1 MSVLLELEEMTDK
14 MNNQPE
20 YIVNEKNRVFQ
31 VDLKESGPIQI
42 ALCDG
47 KVSVIEGEADDP
59 AVKLRM
65 SDSHFSSLLK
75 GDLNTTVAFMT
86 GGLKVE
92 GNVGLALKLQEI
104 LKKYQSL

>member
-1 MSVLLELEEMTDK
+1 MSVILELEEMTEK
-14 MNNQPE
+14 MNNHPV
-20 YIVNEKNRVFQ
+20 YIENEKDRVFQ
-31 VDLKESGPIQI
+31 VDLKESGPVQI
-42 ALCDG
+42 VLCDG
-47 KVSVIEGEADDP
+47 RVSVVAGEADDP

-75 GDLNTTVAFMT
+75 GNLNTTVAFMT

-104 LKKYQSL
+104 LKKYQSS